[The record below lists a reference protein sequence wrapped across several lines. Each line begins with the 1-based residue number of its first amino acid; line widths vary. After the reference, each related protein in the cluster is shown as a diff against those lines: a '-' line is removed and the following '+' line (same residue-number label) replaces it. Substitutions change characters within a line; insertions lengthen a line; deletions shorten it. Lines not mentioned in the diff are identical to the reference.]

1 MESSDLSTL
10 GRVGVIGA
18 GAVGSALARTLAA
31 GGARMTAVAAR
42 DQAHAAALAAVL
54 PGQVIATTAV
64 EVVAAADLVLLA
76 VADDAITPLAQTLP
90 WRPDQAAVHLSGA
103 KHTGALAAA
112 QERGARIAALHPLMT
127 FPRLPLD
134 TPVAALLAR
143 MAGCVWAL
151 DCDDAALRE
160 DLEAMVAAL
169 DGQVVRLRAE
179 NRIPYHI
186 SGVLM
191 SNYVAALA
199 GAAVQLWGAF
209 GVERDEA
216 LRALLPLLRAT
227 VESLATSGLPAAL
240 TGPLARGD
248 VGTVAAHLDWLRD
261 AAETNAE
268 GAALLDAYRAL
279 GLLALPLAR
288 AKGALTPEAAAALE
302 ALLRAERRDDE
313 NG

>member
-10 GRVGVIGA
+10 GRIGIIGA
-18 GAVGSALARTLAA
+18 GAVGSALARALAKR
-31 GGARMTAVAAR
+31 GARVTAAAAR

-54 PGQVIATTAV
+54 PGQVSATTPEGV
-64 EVVAAADLVLLA
+64 LAAADLVLLA
-76 VADDAITPLAQTLP
+76 VADDAITPLAQALP
-90 WRPDQAAVHLSGA
+90 WRMGQAVVHLSGA

-112 QERGARIAALHPLMT
+112 QERGARVAALHPLMT
-127 FPRLPLD
+127 FPRLPLE

-160 DLEAMVAAL
+160 GLETLVVAL
-169 DGQVVRLRAE
+169 DGQVVLLRAE
-179 NRIPYHI
+179 DRIPYHI

-191 SNYVAALA
+191 SNYVVALA
-199 GAAVQLWGAF
+199 GAAVQLWDAF
-209 GVERDEA
+209 GVERTEA

-227 VESLATSGLPAAL
+227 VESLATTGLPAAL

-248 VGTVAAHLDWLRD
+248 VGTVTAHLDWLRD
-261 AAETNAE
+261 AAQTSAE

-302 ALLRAERRDDE
+302 ALL
-313 NG
+313 